1 VRISSARRSK
11 AALRLSFAFRA
22 LCEELPVLPQQPFT
36 PKEHSMNERLS
47 QIAETIR
54 NAWQGVRIAPQR
66 GTVVMVA
73 TLCIAALGAWTL
85 VQHPPVHTVAPG
97 EVAVRTNQL
106 TGAQSQFRDGPMWV
120 LPALHSV
127 RSLNLRDQTFRPA
140 QGRSADG
147 EAPFQSV
154 EGLSLGVDL
163 AVRYAIDPAQTAKV
177 ARALPDDLGSDVVE
191 PAVQGVVYRVFSRYT
206 VREIFSSKRAEIQQ
220 TIEGELKVKF
230 AADGLLLKG
239 VQIGKVDLPADYR
252 TRMEGLLAEELA
264 SEKMRYTLELKS
276 KLVKQTELEAQ
287 AQKVQRETAAAAAAA
302 EQVIAAKGQE
312 EAMRH
317 VLPFKQKQIEQ
328 RQLEAEANKV
338 TRLKQAEGEAQ
349 ARKIE
354 AEGEAH
360 ARNKLAES
368 EAWRQERLGQVASA
382 QMARDGELITRH
394 PLLIQKAMADKLS
407 DKIQVIIA
415 PPNTGNGFIAA
426 GLLGN
431 QTAKSTAA
439 ASEDGVQ

>member
-1 VRISSARRSK
+1 MNQ
-11 AALRLSFAFRA
+11 RL
-22 LCEELPVLPQQPFT
+22 
-36 PKEHSMNERLS
+36 N
-47 QIAETIR
+47 QITDTIR
-54 NAWQGVRIAPQR
+54 NLWSTLHITPQR
-66 GTVVMVA
+66 RTLVTAGTLGV
-73 TLCIAALGAWTL
+73 AALAAWML
-85 VQHPPVHTVAPG
+85 VQHPPVHTVASG

-127 RSLNLRDQTFRPA
+127 RSLSLRDQTFRPA

-154 EGLSLGVDL
+154 EGLSLGIDL
-163 AVRYAIDPAQTAKV
+163 SVRYAIDPEQTARV
-177 ARALPDDLGSDVVE
+177 ARSLPDDLGTEVVE

-220 TIEGELKVKF
+220 TIEAELKSKF

-264 SEKMRYTLELKS
+264 SEKMRYTLELKG

-354 AEGEAH
+354 AEGEAY

-368 EAWRQERLGQVASA
+368 EALRQERLGQVASA

-431 QTAKSTAA
+431 QTAKSTTTAN
-439 ASEDGVQ
+439 EQGVQ

>member
-1 VRISSARRSK
+1 MNQ
-11 AALRLSFAFRA
+11 RL
-22 LCEELPVLPQQPFT
+22 
-36 PKEHSMNERLS
+36 N
-47 QIAETIR
+47 QITETIR
-54 NAWQGVRIAPQR
+54 SAWSGLHIAPQR
-66 GTVVMVA
+66 RTVVMAA
-73 TLCIAALGAWTL
+73 TLGIAALGAWTL

-120 LPALHSV
+120 LPALHNV
-127 RSLNLRDQTFRPA
+127 RSLSLRDQTFRPA
-140 QGRSADG
+140 QGRSASG

-154 EGLSLGVDL
+154 EGLSLGIDL
-163 AVRYAIDPAQTAKV
+163 AVRYAVDPEQTAKV
-177 ARALPDDLGSDVVE
+177 ARALPDDLGAEVVE

-220 TIEGELKVKF
+220 TIEAELKAKF
-230 AADGLLLKG
+230 AADGLLLKS

-264 SEKMRYTLELKS
+264 SEKMRYTLELKG

-328 RQLEAEANKV
+328 RQLEAEATKV

-360 ARNKLAES
+360 ARTKLAEA

-431 QTAKSTAA
+431 QTATAQRTAKGEA
-439 ASEDGVQ
+439 ANEEGVQ